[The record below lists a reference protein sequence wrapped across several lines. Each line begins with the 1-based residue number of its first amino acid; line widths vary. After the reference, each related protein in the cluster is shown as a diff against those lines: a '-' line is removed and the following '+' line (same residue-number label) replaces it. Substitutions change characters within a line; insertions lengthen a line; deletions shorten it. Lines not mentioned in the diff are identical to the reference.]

1 MASVQSFVVRFDM
14 VWPVAVDK
22 PAVSADELAELEPGL
37 LELALARSSTG
48 PIVGA
53 AKFH

>member
-1 MASVQSFVVRFDM
+1 MASVQSFVARFDM

-22 PAVSADELAELEPGL
+22 PAVSAGLEPGQQE
-37 LELALARSSTG
+37 LELARSSTG

-53 AKFH
+53 AKLH